1 MTNHDRN
8 IRTIVVCFVLAIMAL
23 VPLRIA
29 QAAKVNGESKVLGD
43 TVEKVVLPNDKVDTN
58 ANVINYGEEIPND
71 LN

>member
-43 TVEKVVLPNDKVDTN
+43 TVEKVVLPNATVNTN
-58 ANVINYGEEIPND
+58 VVNYGEEIPND